1 MMTLNNR
8 VEDMFD
14 KVTNMKNNFRA
25 KEIQRDTVRETV
37 QGYEKDIERLNEK
50 EVNYGKAAEAFKK
63 IADTRNEEAKATLED
78 VLNWALE
85 NIDLEQRY
93 SARLEEKDSGRSGKE
108 LVIVLTDKDTGFER
122 TLRNQTGTA
131 ISQIVSFLMNII
143 VIKFSGASRIM
154 VLDEVFSGLSD
165 IETVRMFGEILV
177 ALAENED
184 FQFIIVEHE
193 KELREVE
200 GINKINLAIKK
211 YEDGL
216 IVEK

>member
-1 MMTLNNR
+1 MTINNR
-8 VEDMFD
+8 VEKMFKD
-14 KVTNMKNNFRA
+14 VTNMRNNYMA
-25 KEIQRDTVRETV
+25 KEIQRDAVLSTV
-37 QGYEKDIERLNEK
+37 QGYEQDIEKLNRA

-63 IADTRNEEAKATLED
+63 IADTRNEEAKAVLED
-78 VLNWALE
+78 VLNWALD

-93 SARLEEKDSGRSGKE
+93 SARLDERDSGRSGKE
-108 LVIVLTDKDTGFER
+108 MVIVLVDKDTGNER

-143 VIKFSGASRIM
+143 VIKFSGATRIM

-184 FQFIIVEHE
+184 FQFIMVEHE

-200 GINKINLAIKK
+200 GINKIQLAIKK

-216 IVEK
+216 VVVK